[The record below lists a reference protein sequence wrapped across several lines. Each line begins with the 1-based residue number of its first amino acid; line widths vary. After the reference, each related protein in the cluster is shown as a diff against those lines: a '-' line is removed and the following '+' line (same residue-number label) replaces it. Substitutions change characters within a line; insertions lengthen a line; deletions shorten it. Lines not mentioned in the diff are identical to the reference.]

1 MNENLWSDE
10 RPHHCFE
17 VIDSHS
23 GLKQS
28 NHLQIH
34 CFELDKVRFLHEE
47 DSSPRAAWLHFFAE
61 GECWATV
68 PDRFRR
74 PSVEAS
80 MSILERY
87 RDNRHDFE
95 VYRAREERLRV
106 QATIERSNREF
117 EEQLAKER
125 AEKEQANAKVERAN
139 TEIAR
144 ANAEI
149 ERVNA
154 EKERERAEKELLQA
168 KLKELRARFGDAAG
182 G

>member
-17 VIDSHS
+17 VIDSRS
-23 GLKQS
+23 GLKLS

-34 CFELDKVRFLHEE
+34 CFELDKVRYLHEE

-95 VYRAREERLRV
+95 VYRAREEWLRV

-125 AEKEQANAKVERAN
+125 AEKEKERAG
-139 TEIAR
+139 
-144 ANAEI
+144 
-149 ERVNA
+149 
-154 EKERERAEKELLQA
+154 KELLQA
-168 KLKELRARFGDAAG
+168 KVKELMARLGETG
-182 G
+182 EG